1 MNRQLSPG
9 NWEPLFVSQAETTKL
24 LNALFE
30 AFNAHDAA
38 AVVALMTD
46 DCIFEA
52 AAGPEAY
59 GARHIGKAAV
69 RAAFENVWASM
80 PDVQWE
86 VQRHYHVGDRA
97 VSEWLF
103 KATRADGARIEVQG
117 CDLFTLRDGK
127 VALKQAFRKERPVL
141 KS

>member
-9 NWEPLFVSQAETTKL
+9 NWEPSFVTHAETTKL

-38 AVVALMTD
+38 AVVSLMTD
-46 DCIFEA
+46 DCVFEA
-52 AAGPEAY
+52 AAGPEAH
-59 GARHIGKAAV
+59 GARHVGQAAV

-80 PDVQWE
+80 PDVRWD
-86 VQRHYHVGDRA
+86 VQRHFCVGDRA
-97 VSEWLF
+97 VSEWVF

-117 CDLFTLRDGK
+117 CDLFTFRDGK
-127 VALKQAFRKERPVL
+127 VALKQAFRKDRPAL